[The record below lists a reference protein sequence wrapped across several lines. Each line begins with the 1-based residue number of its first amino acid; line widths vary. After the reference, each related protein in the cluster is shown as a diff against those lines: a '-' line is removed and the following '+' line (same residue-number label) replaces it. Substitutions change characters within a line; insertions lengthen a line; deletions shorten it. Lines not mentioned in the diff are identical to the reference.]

1 MRKLLRLTIV
11 LGLLAVMGAVQ
22 AQVIDDISFDQ
33 DILADLSAQSSIA
46 YGLTLDEATAVN
58 MNVNYLGPAFGFMVE
73 IFGGD
78 GAPVT
83 EQAINS
89 AGDVALDLPAG
100 DFFVLLAV
108 MPGESGRAILRF
120 SAGGTTDAPA
130 PPTGAQTGADP
141 DPDGPLA
148 SGQWRVVYQDD
159 FETNCPDELPLAEAL
174 LPDDGSLHTLTFSD
188 PPQALEFHAVVAAE
202 QISTLP
208 EFFMTD
214 VLGDG
219 VFEVVPG
226 IQTAPFTYVYT
237 VNDAASITLNYTQT
251 LALSD
256 CVATITVELIFE
268 GENGDGMAIPPLP
281 EQPDT
286 GAESGL
292 TGSVADW
299 QVLGDVMDPMF
310 VDDTQLCATGTGGA
324 GWFFDAPQSFV
335 DQVVNGYGETLSFGL
350 RQNQADVNTATRVM
364 LVVGNAIILEHTLP
378 PAGTTDLVTHQVAL
392 DETGGWVELDGI
404 FDPTDP
410 AMFQQLLADVTRVQI
425 DGHTESCLVGPSV
438 GDGVTADSGASA
450 DGVPSGNVPYYV
462 VSPTQDPGD
471 NLPVGCDGYMTAL
484 DSGQPFS
491 DDPAD
496 NIRASLEPLLMMGSS
511 EVGIAD
517 YQNYLGEQGLSVGE
531 ITIENG
537 HARVV
542 IDGSFLLIGTCGDPL
557 IEAHFLLGI
566 FADPRIE
573 SVEVVV
579 NGESLRTIVD
589 MSGQT
594 PAGAAYTR
602 DDIPLRT
609 W

>member
-1 MRKLLRLTIV
+1 MRKLLRLTV
-11 LGLLAVMGAVQ
+11 ALGLLAMLSVAQ
-22 AQVIDDISFDQ
+22 AQVVDDISFDQ
-33 DILADLSAQSSIA
+33 DILADLVGQPSIA
-46 YGLTLDEATAVN
+46 YTLTLDEATTVN
-58 MNVNYLGPAFGFMVE
+58 MSVNYLGAAFGFMVE
-73 IFGGD
+73 IFGSD
-78 GAPVT
+78 GSPVA
-83 EQAINS
+83 EEAVNN
-89 AGDVALDLPAG
+89 AGGVTLDLPAG
-100 DFFVLLAV
+100 DFFVLLAA
-108 MPGESGRAILRF
+108 MPGETGRAIVRF
-120 SAGGTTDAPA
+120 SAGAPTDAPA
-130 PPTGAQTGADP
+130 PPTGAETGADP

-174 LPDDGSLHTLTFSD
+174 LPEDGSLHGLTFSD
-188 PPQALEFHAVVAAE
+188 PPQALEFHAVVAAD

-214 VLGDG
+214 VLADG

-226 IQTAPFTYVYT
+226 IQTAPYTYVYT
-237 VNDAASITLNYTQT
+237 VNSAASITLNYTQT

-256 CVATITVELIFE
+256 CVATITVELLFE
-268 GENGDGMAIPPLP
+268 GANGDGMALPPLP

-286 GAESGL
+286 GAEIGL
-292 TGSVADW
+292 TGSVVDW
-299 QVLGDVMDPMF
+299 QVLGDVIDPMF
-310 VDDTQLCATGTGGA
+310 VDDSQLCATGTGGA

-335 DQVVNGYGETLSFGL
+335 DQVVSGYGQTLSFGL
-350 RQNQADVNTATRVM
+350 LQNDADVNTATRVM

-378 PAGTTDLVTHQVAL
+378 PAGTTDLVAYQIPL
-392 DETGGWVELDGI
+392 DETGDWVEIDGI

-425 DGHTESCLVGPSV
+425 DGHTETCLVGPMV
-438 GDGVTADSGASA
+438 GDGVADTGASA
-450 DGVPSGNVPYYV
+450 DGLPSGNVPYYV
-462 VSPTQDPGD
+462 ISPMQDPGD

-496 NIRASLEPLLMMGSS
+496 NIRASLEPLLMMGSFD
-511 EVGIAD
+511 VGVAD
-517 YQNYLGEQGLSVGE
+517 YQNLLGEQGLSVGD
-531 ITIENG
+531 ITIDDG

-542 IDGSFLLIGTCGDPL
+542 IDGSFLLIGTCGDPQ
-557 IEAHFLLGI
+557 IEAQFLLGI
-566 FADPRIE
+566 FADPRID

-594 PAGAAYTR
+594 PPGAAYTR